1 MIWSHLATFSNLFS
15 HTWSSSQ
22 PVGVGEGDGA
32 LLLLLLPERPPE
44 AAVPLDVGR
53 RLADDAAGAVH
64 PAAVVGGP
72 LQVRAGVARLLGL
85 LLSWRIF
92 THLSAVLGNLIFLN
106 KINGLYLSLQFKKL
120 S

>member
-1 MIWSHLATFSNLFS
+1 MQVIPTIESI
-15 HTWSSSQ
+15 
-22 PVGVGEGDGA
+22 P
-32 LLLLLLPERPPE
+32 
-44 AAVPLDVGR
+44 AVPLDVGR

-85 LLSWRIF
+85 FSWRIF

-106 KINGLYLSLQFKKL
+106 KINGLYVFVSAIQEAILNLSA
-120 S
+120 SS